1 MNNKSVLVT
10 GSCGLIGSELCVHFY
25 QAGYSVVG
33 INNNQRGVFL
43 ALREIHLGRRNAG
56 AARFLRTRSQHD
68 SRRAKEFFA
77 WCERSSGRFLKR
89 RVVYDNLHLGVHSNA
104 SMVHVESQVISR
116 VESQ

>member
-1 MNNKSVLVT
+1 MRAWQQAGIAATRGWGFRSAARCVTLKIHEQQERVGT

-56 AARFLRTRSQHD
+56 AARFLRTRSQYD
-68 SRRAKEFFA
+68 SRHAKEFFA
-77 WCERSSGRFLKR
+77 G
-89 RVVYDNLHLGVHSNA
+89 A
-104 SMVHVESQVISR
+104 SARAAAS
-116 VESQ
+116 